1 MHIKSLS
8 AQRNG
13 FQSSTSETN
22 CSSSLSNH
30 KNVILGF
37 AFEVCEIESSTH
49 IEALDDIKN
58 NDCGVFGAT
67 PYELIPTA
75 DF

>member
-1 MHIKSLS
+1 MYVSRL
-8 AQRNG
+8 
-13 FQSSTSETN
+13 ETN
-22 CSSSLSNH
+22 CSSSLSKN
-30 KNVILGF
+30 KNVILGI
-37 AFEVCEIESSTH
+37 AFEVCEIGSCLSVLSTH